1 MNTFVEM
8 DLSNLTTTLSI
19 FGSSG
24 SIGRQTLDVVRDSKG
39 RFEILAL
46 SVDKSLDLLVDQI
59 REFHPKIV
67 VVANEV
73 ASRYI
78 QELFPALE
86 VRFGPL
92 GLYETAREADVSVNA
107 VVGFAGLWVTLG
119 ALEAG
124 KRLALANKES
134 LVAGGPVV
142 RRVRSTPGAMIVPI
156 DSEHGAIHQC
166 LRGGKTDEVDKVI
179 LTSSGGPFRTKTY
192 EELTKVTL
200 EEALNHPTWKMG
212 PKITVDSSTL
222 MNKALEII
230 EAVELFDLVPSQVEV
245 VVHAQSIVHS
255 MVAFRDG
262 SILAQMSR
270 PDMKLPIAY
279 AINYPGRF
287 EPIYGP
293 IDFQNSFS
301 LSFEPPRRDIFRG
314 LDFAFDVL
322 RNGNGATTWLNAIN
336 EVVVAA
342 YLDGRFQW
350 LEIYPL
356 LEDALAR
363 FESCVLEQVDDV
375 IALDEVARVRAQEV
389 VDAHSKVN

>member
-1 MNTFVEM
+1 M
-8 DLSNLTTTLSI
+8 
-19 FGSSG
+19 
-24 SIGRQTLDVVRDSKG
+24 
-39 RFEILAL
+39 
-46 SVDKSLDLLVDQI
+46 
-59 REFHPKIV
+59 
-67 VVANEV
+67 
-73 ASRYI
+73 
-78 QELFPALE
+78 
-86 VRFGPL
+86 
-92 GLYETAREADVSVNA
+92 
-107 VVGFAGLWVTLG
+107 VGFAGLWVTLG

-262 SILAQMSR
+262 SIL
-270 PDMKLPIAY
+270 
-279 AINYPGRF
+279 
-287 EPIYGP
+287 
-293 IDFQNSFS
+293 
-301 LSFEPPRRDIFRG
+301 
-314 LDFAFDVL
+314 
-322 RNGNGATTWLNAIN
+322 
-336 EVVVAA
+336 
-342 YLDGRFQW
+342 
-350 LEIYPL
+350 
-356 LEDALAR
+356 
-363 FESCVLEQVDDV
+363 
-375 IALDEVARVRAQEV
+375 
-389 VDAHSKVN
+389 